1 MTCAQ
6 VLPNGR
12 GNRYGRVSKGSSVS
26 ESTRYTVLGLVV
38 RRPTYGYALAELLRH
53 SPWPEGL
60 APGPR
65 SIYKALRSLSD
76 EQLIEPQDS
85 ALDREPDGPNRQR
98 YGATPEGERRFEQWF
113 ARPSQNFA
121 DLCLRIGTARRTDLP
136 VLIGS
141 VQHAEHQLLARH
153 RDLRTPEVET
163 LIANGASWES
173 IVAALLAK
181 IEYNEVAARSAV
193 LRDLR
198 RALEDV
204 RDNGPHEVP
213 PS

>member
-6 VLPNGR
+6 AFPSGWR
-12 GNRYGRVSKGSSVS
+12 NRYAGVSKGSSVS

-38 RRPTYGYALAELLRH
+38 RRPTYGYALAELLRR
-53 SPWPEGL
+53 SPLPEGL
-60 APGPR
+60 VPPPR

-76 EQLIEPQDS
+76 EHLIEPQDS
-85 ALDREPDGPNRQR
+85 ALDREPDGPSRRR
-98 YGATPEGERRFEQWF
+98 YGATPEGERRFEQWL
-113 ARPSQNFA
+113 AQPSQTFA

-136 VLIGS
+136 VLIDI
-141 VQHAEHQLLARH
+141 VQQAEHRLLARH

-163 LIANGASWES
+163 LIAQGAPWES

-181 IEYNEVAARSAV
+181 IEYSEVAARSVV